1 MILHW
6 EEWWR
11 SMVCEGPLA
20 WHFQTIHHPH
30 RIIHHPIP
38 VASFGLSD
46 HVGEYP
52 QIWSNFMVHHGSSP
66 FSHIFPTKNRDIRIP
81 FMAPFGI
88 IHRFTGKKT
97 SEPVRFWRWCI
108 VPSFLRYSDP
118 RVLTC
123 WTTLGMGCRSDLQR
137 CCWEMEEFMEIFYA
151 GWWWLEP
158 WNFMTF
164 HSVGNVIIPTDEV
177 HHFSEG

>member
-88 IHRFTGKKT
+88 IHRFTGKKKRRSRWGSGDDALFHLFCGT
-97 SEPVRFWRWCI
+97 QIPGYSPVERLLAWGADPIYSVVVEKWRSLW
-108 VPSFLRYSDP
+108 RYSMLVGGDWNHGI
-118 RVLTC
+118 L
-123 WTTLGMGCRSDLQR
+123 WLSIQLGM
-137 CCWEMEEFMEIFYA
+137 E
-151 GWWWLEP
+151 
-158 WNFMTF
+158 
-164 HSVGNVIIPTDEV
+164 
-177 HHFSEG
+177 